1 MPAAKTRHAYK
12 EVRLQQLRSFCE
24 TARLGSL
31 TAAAASLGLAQPTIW
46 EQVHALERV
55 FAAKLVERH
64 AHGCRLTQ
72 TGRLLAELASPLVA
86 GIDSL
91 QRNVQEALQ
100 LQESRLT
107 VAATPRIVYEDL
119 PAAIVEFQRRH
130 PQVVFRLVEQSNEQV
145 ISSVES
151 GEADLGLTLEREPT
165 PANPWLSFELGYEL
179 DLMLVTPKDH
189 PLARRRRLQPR
200 DLLDFPLVNAPDG
213 LPDAAITA
221 ALQKLGVFQAQP
233 RRVEAFYTSAI
244 RRYVELGFGIGLIV
258 GLPGHL
264 PATTLHERS
273 LSRFFGRIPVSL
285 VQRKGAL
292 PHGPAHSFAQTVQTV
307 LQRRPEERN

>member
-1 MPAAKTRHAYK
+1 MPAKKRHAYK

-46 EQVHALERV
+46 EQVHALEHV

-64 AHGCRLTQ
+64 AHGCRLTP
-72 TGRLLAELASPLVA
+72 TGRMLAELASPLVA

-91 QRNVQEALQ
+91 QRNVREALQ

-119 PAAIVEFQRRH
+119 PAAIVEFQRQH
-130 PQVVFRLVEQSNEQV
+130 PQVVFRLMEQSNEQV
-145 ISSVES
+145 IASVES

-189 PLARRRRLQPR
+189 PLAERRRFQPR

-221 ALQKLGVFQAQP
+221 ALHKLGVFAQP

-264 PATTLHERS
+264 PATNLHERS
-273 LSRFFGRIPVSL
+273 LSRHFGRIPVSL
-285 VQRKGAL
+285 VQRRGVL
-292 PHGPAHSFAQTVQTV
+292 PHGAAHSFAQTVKTV
-307 LQRRPEERN
+307 LQRPNEP